1 MNEFHKSRKKI
12 ILVSCTILYVG
23 LMIATALFD
32 SMGDTVM
39 VSLWG
44 SRLPLSSFNGVL
56 NAGMAMLSIVMVCTD
71 YRRGL
76 RRSLFL
82 MGCSI
87 LFMLRS
93 IIVMKKLGALPGIA
107 NSLIMIL
114 ALGILYRQL
123 AQRETDI
130 VTDFLTGLKNRRG
143 LVRMLDKK
151 INDKS
156 PFYLFY
162 VDLDDFKFV
171 NDNYGHKSG
180 DQLLCMIAQRMMQFC
195 KKGAVISRLGGDEF
209 VLLIPEQEDI
219 GGVAQQII
227 DCIGE
232 KIVIPGSEQNVECYV
247 TASVGIVKYPTDS
260 KEAGVLLKYADIAM
274 YQAKKNGKNKYLQFN
289 KDMEREIQR
298 HAELETLM
306 KESLNKNRFSLVY
319 QPQYNLNDCSLR
331 GFEALLRLKTE
342 DGVMVS
348 PGEMIP
354 VAEETDLIL
363 KLDEYVLEHAMREFR
378 QAVDMGKKQVLSIN
392 ISAKSICRY
401 GFATLLRQLL
411 EKTGFPP
418 EYLEIEIT
426 EYCIVQSLE
435 NARENIRE
443 LKALGIGILLDD
455 FGTGFAS
462 LSYLTR
468 LSVDILK
475 VDKSFVEGIEA
486 DKKSGDFVNAM
497 ISIGHLQ
504 GCKVIAEGVENQMQ
518 VEMLRIYGCD
528 YIQGFFWG
536 KPMPFAE
543 AAALPMVHE

>member
-411 EKTGFPP
+411 EKTGFLP

-543 AAALPMVHE
+543 AAALPAVHE

>member
-32 SMGDTVM
+32 SLGDTVM
-39 VSLWG
+39 VSLLG

-71 YRRGL
+71 YRKGL

-82 MGCSI
+82 MGCSM

-107 NSLIMIL
+107 HSLIMIL
-114 ALGILYRQL
+114 ALSILYRQL